1 MSLHSVFR
9 AVFALVCAAML
20 GLAAGAVWMVAALYA
35 GHATSWLALPF
46 AVVLAWTIRHW
57 VQSPGRYAAVLA
69 ALAALLAALYVNVLM
84 ASALI
89 VSDLGVRAGIIVAPV
104 AVQHVLWPATLLAI
118 ELHPWLAQR
127 AARAAILDEVKRL
140 ARQHT
145 VRDAR

>member
-1 MSLHSVFR
+1 MSVHSVFR

-84 ASALI
+84 AGALVAANMGMGI
-89 VSDLGVRAGIIVAPV
+89 VDALRTAGAGM
-104 AVQHVLWPATLLAI
+104 LL
-118 ELHPWLAQR
+118 Q
-127 AARAAILDEVKRL
+127 L
-140 ARQHT
+140 ARMGFSAADAGWYLIAAGLAAVLASRP
-145 VRDAR
+145 VRRSN

>member
-1 MSLHSVFR
+1 MSVHSVFR

-57 VQSPGRYAAVLA
+57 VQSPGRFAALLA

-84 ASALI
+84 AGALVAANMGMGI
-89 VSDLGVRAGIIVAPV
+89 VDALRTAGAGM
-104 AVQHVLWPATLLAI
+104 LL
-118 ELHPWLAQR
+118 Q
-127 AARAAILDEVKRL
+127 L
-140 ARQHT
+140 ARMGFSAADAGWYLIAAGLAAVLASRP
-145 VRDAR
+145 VRRSN

>member
-1 MSLHSVFR
+1 MSVHSVFR

-57 VQSPGRYAAVLA
+57 VQSPGRFAALLA

-84 ASALI
+84 AGALVAANMGMGI
-89 VSDLGVRAGIIVAPV
+89 VDALRTAGAGM
-104 AVQHVLWPATLLAI
+104 LL
-118 ELHPWLAQR
+118 Q
-127 AARAAILDEVKRL
+127 L
-140 ARQHT
+140 ARMGFSAA
-145 VRDAR
+145 DAGWYLVAAGLAAVLASRPRRSN

>member
-1 MSLHSVFR
+1 MSVHSVFR

-84 ASALI
+84 AGALVAANMGMGI
-89 VSDLGVRAGIIVAPV
+89 VDALRTAGAGM
-104 AVQHVLWPATLLAI
+104 LL
-118 ELHPWLAQR
+118 Q
-127 AARAAILDEVKRL
+127 L
-140 ARQHT
+140 ARMGFSAA
-145 VRDAR
+145 DAGWYLVAAGLAAVLASRPRRSN

>member
-1 MSLHSVFR
+1 MSVHSVFR

-20 GLAAGAVWMVAALYA
+20 GLAAGAGWMVAALYA

-84 ASALI
+84 AGALVAANMGMGI
-89 VSDLGVRAGIIVAPV
+89 VDALRTAGAGM
-104 AVQHVLWPATLLAI
+104 LL
-118 ELHPWLAQR
+118 Q
-127 AARAAILDEVKRL
+127 L
-140 ARQHT
+140 ARMGFSAA
-145 VRDAR
+145 DAGWYLVAAGLAAVLASRPRRSN

>member
-9 AVFALVCAAML
+9 AVFALICAAML
-20 GLAAGAVWMVAALYA
+20 GLAAGAVWTVAALYA

-46 AVVLAWTIRHW
+46 AVVLAWAIRHW

-89 VSDLGVRAGIIVAPV
+89 AANMGIGIVDALRTAGAGM
-104 AVQHVLWPATLLAI
+104 LL
-118 ELHPWLAQR
+118 Q
-127 AARAAILDEVKRL
+127 L
-140 ARQHT
+140 ARMGFSAA
-145 VRDAR
+145 DAGWYLVAAGLGAVLASRPTRRSN

>member
-1 MSLHSVFR
+1 MSVHSVFR

-84 ASALI
+84 AGALVAANMGMGI
-89 VSDLGVRAGIIVAPV
+89 VDALRTAGAGM
-104 AVQHVLWPATLLAI
+104 LL
-118 ELHPWLAQR
+118 Q
-127 AARAAILDEVKRL
+127 L
-140 ARQHT
+140 ARMGFSAADAGWYLVAAGLAAVLASRP
-145 VRDAR
+145 VRRSN

>member
-1 MSLHSVFR
+1 MSVHSVFR

-57 VQSPGRYAAVLA
+57 VQSPGRFAALLA

-84 ASALI
+84 AGALVAANMGMGI
-89 VSDLGVRAGIIVAPV
+89 VDALRTAGAGM
-104 AVQHVLWPATLLAI
+104 LL
-118 ELHPWLAQR
+118 Q
-127 AARAAILDEVKRL
+127 L
-140 ARQHT
+140 ARMGFSASDAGWYLIAAGLAAVLASRP
-145 VRDAR
+145 VRRSN

>member
-1 MSLHSVFR
+1 
-9 AVFALVCAAML
+9 ML

-84 ASALI
+84 AGALVAANMGMGI
-89 VSDLGVRAGIIVAPV
+89 VDALRTAGAGM
-104 AVQHVLWPATLLAI
+104 LL
-118 ELHPWLAQR
+118 Q
-127 AARAAILDEVKRL
+127 L
-140 ARQHT
+140 ARMGFSAADAGWYLIAAGLAAVLASRP
-145 VRDAR
+145 VRRSN

>member
-1 MSLHSVFR
+1 MSVHSVFR

-84 ASALI
+84 AGALI
-89 VSDLGVRAGIIVAPV
+89 AANMGMGIVDALRTAGAGM
-104 AVQHVLWPATLLAI
+104 LL
-118 ELHPWLAQR
+118 Q
-127 AARAAILDEVKRL
+127 L
-140 ARQHT
+140 ARMGFSAA
-145 VRDAR
+145 DAAWYLVAAVLAAALASRSARRSN

>member
-57 VQSPGRYAAVLA
+57 VQSPGRYAAMLA
-69 ALAALLAALYVNVLM
+69 AFAALLAALYVNVLM

-89 VSDLGVRAGIIVAPV
+89 AASMGMGIVDALRTAGAGM
-104 AVQHVLWPATLLAI
+104 LL
-118 ELHPWLAQR
+118 Q
-127 AARAAILDEVKRL
+127 L
-140 ARQHT
+140 ARMGFSAA
-145 VRDAR
+145 DAGWYLVAAGLAAVLASRTTRRSN

>member
-1 MSLHSVFR
+1 MSVHSVFR

-57 VQSPGRYAAVLA
+57 VQSPGRYAAMLA

-84 ASALI
+84 AGALVAANMGMGI
-89 VSDLGVRAGIIVAPV
+89 VDALRTAGAGM
-104 AVQHVLWPATLLAI
+104 LL
-118 ELHPWLAQR
+118 Q
-127 AARAAILDEVKRL
+127 L
-140 ARQHT
+140 ARMGFSAADAGWYLIAAGLAAVLASRP
-145 VRDAR
+145 VRRSN

>member
-1 MSLHSVFR
+1 MSVHSVFR

-69 ALAALLAALYVNVLM
+69 AFAALLAALYVNVLM
-84 ASALI
+84 AGALVAANMGMGI
-89 VSDLGVRAGIIVAPV
+89 VDALRTAGAGM
-104 AVQHVLWPATLLAI
+104 LL
-118 ELHPWLAQR
+118 Q
-127 AARAAILDEVKRL
+127 L
-140 ARQHT
+140 ARMGFSAADAGWYLIAAGLAAVLASRP
-145 VRDAR
+145 VRRSN

>member
-1 MSLHSVFR
+1 MSVHSVFR

-84 ASALI
+84 AGALVAANMGMGI
-89 VSDLGVRAGIIVAPV
+89 VDALRTAGAGM
-104 AVQHVLWPATLLAI
+104 LL
-118 ELHPWLAQR
+118 Q
-127 AARAAILDEVKRL
+127 L
-140 ARQHT
+140 ARMGFSAA
-145 VRDAR
+145 DAGWYLVAAGLAAVLASRPTRRSN

>member
-1 MSLHSVFR
+1 MSVHSVFR

-84 ASALI
+84 AGALVAANMGMGI
-89 VSDLGVRAGIIVAPV
+89 VDALRTAGAGM
-104 AVQHVLWPATLLAI
+104 LL
-118 ELHPWLAQR
+118 Q
-127 AARAAILDEVKRL
+127 L
-140 ARQHT
+140 ARMGFSAA
-145 VRDAR
+145 DAGWYLVAAGLAAVLASRPTRQSN

>member
-9 AVFALVCAAML
+9 ALFALICAAML

-57 VQSPGRYAAVLA
+57 VQSPGRYAAMLA

-89 VSDLGVRAGIIVAPV
+89 AANMGIGIVDALRTAGAGM
-104 AVQHVLWPATLLAI
+104 LL
-118 ELHPWLAQR
+118 Q
-127 AARAAILDEVKRL
+127 L
-140 ARQHT
+140 ARMGFSAA
-145 VRDAR
+145 DAGWYLVAAGLAAVLASRPTRRSN